1 MARRSSLPLPCPC
14 HWAKIAPTGGG
25 AHLWQNG
32 EAGPCCLLQ
41 ESEMGHA
48 TGKRQSQGPGEPG
61 HGDEASGPCWGGHLR
76 AHGEGCLF
84 SKLVWPDLASLS

>member
-1 MARRSSLPLPCPC
+1 
-14 HWAKIAPTGGG
+14 
-25 AHLWQNG
+25 
-32 EAGPCCLLQ
+32 
-41 ESEMGHA
+41 MGHA